1 MNASAPAAVRIGI
14 PPELIAELHD
24 LNPWWT
30 DAPAVPIPDTRRH
43 LVARVRRRLDTEIA
57 PIVAVRGPRQ
67 VGKTT
72 IQLQIIADLLNE
84 GVPPTSIMRIQ
95 FDQLA
100 STARLVDPILR
111 ITNWFEHNIATDR
124 FNALARQGRKAYL
137 FLDEVQNLDN
147 WSAQLKFL
155 VDTFA
160 VKVLVTGSSA
170 LRIERGKDSLAGRI
184 HTVEAGTLSLTEIGE
199 FRHMDSP
206 QPFLPDNGLG
216 QLQYKDFW
224 QGLAEHGRSHS
235 TFRDEAFRHF
245 SERGGYPMPH
255 TRIQADWPLLS
266 DQLNETVI
274 QRVIQHDLRLGSRG
288 RRRDASLL
296 EELFRLACR
305 YAGQAPSYDL
315 LAKEAG
321 LSLSDHGRH
330 LKGSETTSS
339 FSPTPC
345 CST

>member
-170 LRIERGKDSLAGRI
+170 LRIERGKDSLAG
-184 HTVEAGTLSLTEIGE
+184 ASTLLRPEPS
-199 FRHMDSP
+199 RSP
-206 QPFLPDNGLG
+206 RSVNFDTWILRNHSCPTMVLG
-216 QLQYKDFW
+216 NC
-224 QGLAEHGRSHS
+224 S
-235 TFRDEAFRHF
+235 
-245 SERGGYPMPH
+245 
-255 TRIQADWPLLS
+255 TRISGRALQNMGEATPRS
-266 DQLNETVI
+266 VTRPSAI
-274 QRVIQHDLRLGSRG
+274 SR
-288 RRRDASLL
+288 S
-296 EELFRLACR
+296 EEGIPCPIRESKPIGPFC
-305 YAGQAPSYDL
+305 
-315 LAKEAG
+315 
-321 LSLSDHGRH
+321 
-330 LKGSETTSS
+330 
-339 FSPTPC
+339 PTN
-345 CST
+345 